1 MTAALLTHFE
11 IDPKAG
17 ARAALFTAVSDLRV
31 DAVLVRC
38 AVVEAERRRE
48 DAGVLAVVG
57 AAVLRDL
64 KM

>member
-1 MTAALLTHFE
+1 M
-11 IDPKAG
+11 
-17 ARAALFTAVSDLRV
+17 FTAVSDLRV